1 MKEHLYLP
9 SSDGKTRL
17 HTVIWE
23 PAGQVWAIVQIS
35 HGMVEYVERYEA
47 FAKFL
52 NQYGILVAGHDHLG
66 HGDSVRSKLDR
77 GYFAK
82 GYGDVYA
89 LQDLHRVTIA
99 LRKKYPYIPHFLFG
113 HSMGSFLARRY
124 LSVYSYE
131 IEGAIICGTGWQ
143 PKPVLAA
150 GRVLTKLLTML
161 FGDRHR
167 SKFITGLAFGNINR
181 GIHPLR
187 TPKDWLNR
195 DAREVNAYIA
205 DPKCG
210 FLFTLNGY
218 AALFRAMALSEN
230 ILELAK
236 MDRNMPVLLVAGE
249 ADPVGNFGKGVKRTA
264 RAFGRM
270 GMRDVECIL
279 YPGMRH
285 EILNEIDKETVYTD
299 IVEWIEKRI

>member
-23 PAGQVWAIVQIS
+23 PVGEPRAIVQIS

-47 FAKFL
+47 FAEFL
-52 NQYGILVAGHDHLG
+52 NQHGILVAGHDHLG
-66 HGDSVRSKLDR
+66 HGNSIRSKLDR

-82 GYGDVYA
+82 GKGDVYA
-89 LQDLHRVTIA
+89 LQDLHRVTLA

-113 HSMGSFLARRY
+113 HSMGSFFTRRY
-124 LSVYSYE
+124 LSAYSYE

-150 GRVLTKLLTML
+150 GRLLTHMMTRVL
-161 FGDRHR
+161 GDRHR
-167 SKFITGLAFGNINR
+167 SKLITQMVFGNMNR
-181 GIHPLR
+181 AFTPVR

-195 DAREVNAYIA
+195 DEREVNAYIA
-205 DPKCG
+205 DEKCG
-210 FLFTLNGY
+210 FIFTLNGY
-218 AALFRAMALSEN
+218 ATLFRAISLAEN
-230 ILELAK
+230 VLELAK
-236 MDRNMPVLLVAGE
+236 MDRNMPVLFVAGE
-249 ADPVGNFGKGVKRTA
+249 DDPVGNFGKGVKHTA
-264 RAFGRM
+264 KVFGRM

-279 YPGMRH
+279 YPEMRH
-285 EILNEIDKETVYTD
+285 EILNEIGKKSVYAD
-299 IVEWIEKRI
+299 ILDWLEKRI